1 MREVPATKV
10 RDILGE
16 LLNEVIYRG
25 EEVLIVR
32 RGRPVAKLVAVTSH
46 RRGATG
52 RNPSLDA
59 DPLFRLIGAGK
70 GIGRTDATRDMDETV
85 YGR

>member
-16 LLNEVIYRG
+16 LLSEVIYRG
-25 EEVLIVR
+25 EEVMILR
-32 RGRPVAKLVAVTSH
+32 RGRPVAKLVPVADS
-46 RRGATG
+46 RRGAQG
-52 RNPSLDA
+52 GAAAIEA
-59 DPLFRLIGAGK
+59 DPLYQLIGAGN
-70 GIGRTDATRDMDETV
+70 GIGRTDAARELDEVV